1 MVPTTAHVAA
11 LGGGAMSAVPTVP
24 LSDPSSFSLV
34 SGLWKGSRL
43 PLQLAAVLRSTNF
56 RGDGL
61 LDYSDIAELEI
72 ETRLLADRRLL
83 PGDIIIERSGGGP
96 KQPVGRVGYFEP
108 PDNRVFCT
116 SNFTTALRVVDTEKF
131 DSKYVALYLHALYK
145 SGATETLQRATTGIR
160 NLDWSEYLKF
170 EVPALPLEDQRS
182 IVQLIGASRGA
193 YRLEEAQIRNFSE
206 IKRATM
212 RELFSTGLRNQAQKI
227 TDFGLVPESWEPL
240 ALDHCATVQTGVAKG
255 RKFADVEMIAVPYLR
270 VANVQDGHLD
280 LTEMKEIRIRRS
292 EVERY
297 RLQTGDV
304 VLTEGGDFD
313 KLGRGFIWRGELDL
327 CVHQNHV
334 FAVRPDRSRL
344 LPEFFAYLAQSA
356 YGKAYFLKVA
366 HKTTNLACINSTKL
380 KAFPVLIPPTL
391 DEQREIV
398 EILDAIDRKIG
409 LHQRKRAILEDL
421 FKALLHHLV
430 TGEMCVANLD
440 LAALG
445 QVPLQEVAA

>member
-1 MVPTTAHVAA
+1 
-11 LGGGAMSAVPTVP
+11 MSNLPSVP
-24 LSDPSSFSLV
+24 LSDRDSFSLV
-34 SGLWKGSRL
+34 SGLWKGMRS
-43 PLQLAAVLRSTNF
+43 PLEASAVLRSTNF

-61 LDYSDIAELEI
+61 LDYSDIAELEV
-72 ETRLLADRRLL
+72 ETRLLADRRLS

-96 KQPVGRVGYFEP
+96 KQPVGRVGYFDP

-116 SNFTTALRVVDTEKF
+116 SNFTTALRVVDPERF
-131 DSKYVALYLHALYK
+131 DSKYVSLYLHALYK

-160 NLDWSEYLKF
+160 NLDWNEYLKF
-170 EVPALPLEDQRS
+170 EVPALSIEEQRA
-182 IVQLIGASRGA
+182 IVRLIGASREA
-193 YRLEEAQIRNFSE
+193 YQLEEAQIANFLE

-212 RELFSTGLRNQAQKI
+212 RDVFTRGLRSIEQKE
-227 TDFGLVPESWEPL
+227 TEFGLVPESWQPL

-255 RKFADVEMIAVPYLR
+255 RKFSDAEMVDVPYLR

-280 LTEMKEIRIRRS
+280 LSEMKQIHIRRS

-334 FAVRPDRSRL
+334 FAVRPDRKRL

-398 EILDAIDRKIG
+398 EILDAIDRKIS
-409 LHQRKRAILEDL
+409 LYQRKRALLEDL
-421 FKALLHHLV
+421 FKALLHKLM
-430 TGEMCVANLD
+430 TGEIQVADLD
-440 LAALG
+440 LSALTKTPIEG
-445 QVPLQEVAA
+445 VAA

>member
-1 MVPTTAHVAA
+1 
-11 LGGGAMSAVPTVP
+11 MSNAPWVS
-24 LSDPSSFSLV
+24 LNDSGSFSFI
-34 SGLWKGSRL
+34 SGLWKGSRA
-43 PLQLAAVLRSTNF
+43 PLQPSAVLRSTNF

-61 LDYSDIAELEI
+61 LDYSDIAELDVDS
-72 ETRLLADRRLL
+72 RQLAERQLQ

-96 KQPVGRVGYFEP
+96 KQPVGRVGYFDP
-108 PDNRVFCT
+108 PDGRAFCT
-116 SNFTTALRVVDTEKF
+116 SNFTTALRVLDLTKF
-131 DSKYVALYLHALYK
+131 NPKYVALYLHALYQ

-160 NLDWSEYLKF
+160 NLDWNEYQKF
-170 EVPALPLEDQRS
+170 EIPQIAIEEQKS
-182 IVQLIGASRGA
+182 IVHLIGGVRSA
-193 YRLEEAQIRNFSE
+193 YRLEEAQIENFSE
-206 IKRATM
+206 IKRTSM
-212 RELFSTGLRNQAQKI
+212 REVFTRGLHGEATRE
-227 TDFGLVPESWEPL
+227 TEFGQVPETWQTTV
-240 ALDHCATVQTGVAKG
+240 LDDCAAVQTGVAKG
-255 RKFADVEMIAVPYLR
+255 RKFSGVEMVDVPYLR

-280 LTEMKEIRIRRS
+280 LTEMKKIHIRRS

-344 LPEFFAYLAQSA
+344 MPEFFAYLAQSA

-398 EILDAIDRKIG
+398 AILHTIDRKIG
-409 LHQRKRAILEDL
+409 FHTRKRAALEDL
-421 FKALLHHLV
+421 FKALLHKLISD
-430 TGEMCVANLD
+430 EAQIADLD
-440 LAALG
+440 LLVLTGPARAEAA
-445 QVPLQEVAA
+445 A